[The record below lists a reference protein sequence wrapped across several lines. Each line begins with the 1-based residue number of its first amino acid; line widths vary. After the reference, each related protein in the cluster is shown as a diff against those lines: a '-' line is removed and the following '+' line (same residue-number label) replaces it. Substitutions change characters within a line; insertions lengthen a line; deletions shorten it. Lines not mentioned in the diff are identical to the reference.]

1 MRPDIARYGQA
12 RGEKAAITALAFS
25 RRAFLETSAGSA
37 AFVLAFRLG
46 GEAAAQG
53 ETEKPKEKKPPNPFD
68 AWVRIA
74 KDGTATLV
82 LAKSEMGQGA
92 MTALP
97 MILADELDVDWKKVR
112 VEQAPTDPNLYDHGT
127 GGSGSTKD
135 SWLPLR
141 QSGAAARAMLVGAAA
156 ERWKVDPAACKTAKG
171 VVTGPAGKSLS
182 YGELVEDA
190 ARRPVPDF
198 KTLALKKDAELT
210 IVGTNVQRVD
220 IPAKIDG
227 SARFGIDVRVP
238 GMLYAVIARCPTFGG
253 KPVRFDAAKAK
264 ALPGVKHVV
273 EIPPTGPDG
282 AFAPGGVAVVAE
294 SSWAAIRGRQ
304 ALGVEWD
311 HGPNKAESSAALR
324 QQMEQLLAQPGKVC
338 RSDGDAEAAL
348 GRATRKVEAVYEL
361 PFVGHATMEP
371 LNATVHVKPDS
382 AEAWLPSQ
390 GPQWSQGVI
399 AQIAGV
405 PPPKVTVHTTLLGG
419 GFGRR
424 YHADFAAE
432 AAQVSKAV
440 GAPVQV
446 LWTRDDDIQHGFFR
460 PMAMH
465 RLAAALDEKG
475 LPLAWHHRM
484 SSTSIDAFWSPP
496 DKAKPESSEVGGAVN
511 LPYAIPNLKMEY
523 ALCKTAVP
531 VMWWR
536 SVEHSITAFVNESF
550 LDELAHLAGVDPLKF
565 RLDLLA
571 EPRQVKFPAADGPV
585 LDTRRFKAVLELAAA
600 KAGWGRPLPPG
611 RARGIAAHFS
621 FDSYAAEVA
630 EVSVEKTG
638 IRVHRVVAA
647 VDIGR
652 AIYPDAVTA
661 QVEGAVAY
669 GLSAALKGAITIKDG
684 RCEQSNFNDFE
695 VLRLPEMPV
704 VEVHI
709 VPSTEP
715 PTGIGEPGLPPV
727 APAVM
732 NAVFAATGKRLRRL
746 PVRAQ
751 DLA

>member
-1 MRPDIARYGQA
+1 
-12 RGEKAAITALAFS
+12 
-25 RRAFLETSAGSA
+25 
-37 AFVLAFRLG
+37 
-46 GEAAAQG
+46 
-53 ETEKPKEKKPPNPFD
+53 
-68 AWVRIA
+68 
-74 KDGTATLV
+74 
-82 LAKSEMGQGA
+82 
-92 MTALP
+92 
-97 MILADELDVDWKKVR
+97 
-112 VEQAPTDPNLYDHGT
+112 
-127 GGSGSTKD
+127 
-135 SWLPLR
+135 
-141 QSGAAARAMLVGAAA
+141 
-156 ERWKVDPAACKTAKG
+156 
-171 VVTGPAGKSLS
+171 
-182 YGELVEDA
+182 
-190 ARRPVPDF
+190 
-198 KTLALKKDAELT
+198 
-210 IVGTNVQRVD
+210 
-220 IPAKIDG
+220 
-227 SARFGIDVRVP
+227 
-238 GMLYAVIARCPTFGG
+238 
-253 KPVRFDAAKAK
+253 
-264 ALPGVKHVV
+264 VKHVV

>member
-220 IPAKIDG
+220 IPAKVDG

-238 GMLYAVIARCPTFGG
+238 GMLYAVVARCPTFGG

-264 ALPGVKHVV
+264 AVPGVKHVV

-282 AFAPGGVAVVAE
+282 AFAPGGVAVVAD

>member
-12 RGEKAAITALAFS
+12 RGEKAAITAFAFS

-220 IPAKIDG
+220 IPAKVDG

-238 GMLYAVIARCPTFGG
+238 GMLYAVVARCPTFGG

-264 ALPGVKHVV
+264 AVPGVKHVV

-440 GAPVQV
+440 AAPVQV

>member
-1 MRPDIARYGQA
+1 MRPDIARYGRA
-12 RGEKAAITALAFS
+12 RGNEAAPNPGFT
-25 RRAFLETSAGSA
+25 RRAFLERSAGGA

-46 GEAAAQG
+46 GEAAAQS
-53 ETEKPKEKKPPNPFD
+53 ETEAPKEKKPPNPFD

-97 MILADELDVDWKKVR
+97 MILADELDLDWAKVR
-112 VEQAPTDPNLYDHGT
+112 VEQAPTNPAIYDHGT
-127 GGSGSTKD
+127 GGSGSIKD

-141 QSGAAARAMLVGAAA
+141 QTGAAARAMLVAAAA

-171 VVTGPAGKSLS
+171 VVTGPGGRSLP
-182 YGELVEDA
+182 YGDLVEDA
-190 ARRPVPDF
+190 AKRPVPDF
-198 KTLALKKDAELT
+198 KTLALKKDADLT
-210 IVGTNVQRVD
+210 IVGTNVHRLD
-220 IPAKIDG
+220 IPAKTDG

-264 ALPGVKHVV
+264 AVPGVKHVV

-294 SSWAAIRGRQ
+294 TSWAAIQGRQ

-311 HGPNKAESSAALR
+311 PGPNQAESSAALR

-348 GRATRKVEAVYEL
+348 GRAARKVEAVYEL
-361 PFVGHATMEP
+361 PFEAHATMEP
-371 LNATVHVKPDS
+371 MNATVHVKPDS
-382 AEAWLPSQ
+382 VEAWLASQ
-390 GPQWSQGVI
+390 GPQWSQGVM

-405 PPPKVTVHTTLLGG
+405 PPQKVTVHTTLLGG

-432 AAQVSKAV
+432 AAQVSKSV

-446 LWTRDDDIQHGFFR
+446 VWTRDDDIQHGFFR
-460 PMAMH
+460 PMALH
-465 RLAAALDEKG
+465 RVAAALDEKG
-475 LPLAWHHRM
+475 RALAWHHRI
-484 SSTSIDAFWSPP
+484 SSTSIDAFWAAPG
-496 DKAKPESSEVGGAVN
+496 KAKPESSEVGGSVN
-511 LPYAIPNLKMEY
+511 LGYAIPNLRVEY
-523 ALCKTAVP
+523 AQARSAVP

-550 LDELAHLAGVDPLKF
+550 LDELAHLAGADPLQF

-571 EPRQVKFPAADGPV
+571 EPRHVKFPVEDGPV
-585 LDTRRFKAVLELAAA
+585 LDTRRLKGVLELAAA
-600 KAGWGRPLPPG
+600 KAGWGRPLPSG
-611 RARGIAAHFS
+611 RARGIACHFS

-630 EVSVEKTG
+630 EVSVEKAG

-652 AIYPDAVTA
+652 AVFPDAVAA

-684 RCEQSNFNDFE
+684 RCEQSNFHDFE

>member
-171 VVTGPAGKSLS
+171 VVTGPAGTSLS

-220 IPAKIDG
+220 IPAKVDG

-264 ALPGVKHVV
+264 AVPGVKHVV

-704 VEVHI
+704 VEEHI